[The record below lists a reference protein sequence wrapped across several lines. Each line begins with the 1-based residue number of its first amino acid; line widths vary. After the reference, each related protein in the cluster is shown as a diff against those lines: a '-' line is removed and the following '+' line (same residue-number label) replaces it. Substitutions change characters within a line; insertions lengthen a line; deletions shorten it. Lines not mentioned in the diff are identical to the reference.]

1 MLLSEAVKGLD
12 IISVKGNLDIEITD
26 IQYDSRKVSEGTL
39 FVCVKGFVSSI

>member
-26 IQYDSRKVSEGTL
+26 IQ
-39 FVCVKGFVSSI
+39 